1 MREIAVLKGYYRFEG
16 LLTIT
21 LYSFDRLLQVSI
33 IENDFLA
40 LQKFSIP
47 EGENVEPSL

>member
-21 LYSFDRLLQVSI
+21 YYSFDRLLQVCI

-40 LQKFSIP
+40 LKKIAIA

>member
-1 MREIAVLKGYYRFEG
+1 MREIVVLKGYYRFEE

-21 LYSFDRLLQVSI
+21 YYSFDRLLQVCI

-40 LQKFSIP
+40 LKKFAIA
-47 EGENVEPSL
+47 EG